1 MYSSS
6 VSFSIYEKASIACCC
21 GGFEKLKQEIT
32 PPTLGIL
39 ANRIACLRKV
49 IWFEGCLLAG
59 TAVAWGAT
67 GEFLLSIP
75 LVVSLV
81 ALLLHGTEQRAHVR
95 LLTTEIEETRRRS
108 AYLPQSSSSETLSFT
123 V

>member
-1 MYSSS
+1 MSSS

-21 GGFEKLKQEIT
+21 GGIEKLKQEIT
-32 PPTLGIL
+32 PSTLGIL
-39 ANRIACLRKV
+39 ANRIVCLRKV

-59 TAVAWGAT
+59 TAAAWGAT

-75 LVVSLV
+75 FVVSLV
-81 ALLLHGTEQRAHVR
+81 AFLLHGTEPVSYTH
-95 LLTTEIEETRRRS
+95 LT
-108 AYLPQSSSSETLSFT
+108 LPTILR